1 MRTVSVNRQVG
12 APPEAVFD
20 ALDPMAIIDAE
31 GTFTALD
38 REAADDATHVVARG
52 GGMEVVFEFTA
63 TENGYEYEQRGEAG
77 PFETMETT
85 ITVEPENEGS
95 LVTMVSTVSLG
106 LPLESISDRI
116 AAWKRRGE
124 LKRALEAIDGMS

>member
-1 MRTVSVNRQVG
+1 MRTVSVSRRVG

-31 GTFTALD
+31 GTFTAMD
-38 REAADDATHVVARG
+38 REDAEDTTHVVARG
-52 GGMEVVFEFTA
+52 GGMEVVFAFTA
-63 TENGYEYEQRGEAG
+63 TETGYEYEQRGEAG
-77 PFETMETT
+77 PFETMETA
-85 ITVEPENEGS
+85 ITVEAVDEGS
-95 LVTMVSTVSLG
+95 LVTMESTVSLG

-124 LKRALEAIDGMS
+124 LERALEAIDDLA